1 VVVMFD
7 ARLAPP
13 AEGPAPVL
21 VSFGPPDRQ
30 RRLTVAARLVLA
42 VPHIL
47 ALGLL
52 AVVALVVAV
61 VGWCG
66 ALVDGRLPRPAAE
79 FLSGY
84 LRWQA
89 RLGAYLFLLTDVYPP
104 FTLHDSGYPV
114 RVATQPGPLNR
125 WAVAF
130 RLVLAVPALVVMA
143 TATYGIATV
152 VLVVSW
158 FVVLATGRV
167 PPSLHQVFAAF
178 LRYQA
183 RVDGYL
189 FMVTSQYPWGLLG
202 DPETS
207 PAGAPG
213 DGAAA
218 PVPWRPSPPSPV
230 HDPYWQVVL
239 TARAKNLLVFVIVL
253 GVASLAVLNI
263 ANAVS
268 RYNRFQTEQAAG
280 ARVQSAYQTLSTR
293 VVGYASATRSCES
306 SVEPLPCLTGAALSV
321 SEAFTVFGRRLTAT
335 AMPASA
341 ATARSVVVA
350 DSARAERDF
359 AALSVADSTGRYQ
372 LAIES
377 SKLTQLLTRFDR
389 DYQELGTHL
398 DNLG

>member
-1 VVVMFD
+1 MVVMFD
-7 ARLAPP
+7 ARPAPP

-42 VPHIL
+42 APHVVV
-47 ALGLL
+47 LGLL
-52 AVVALVVAV
+52 TVVALVVAV
-61 VGWCG
+61 MGWCV
-66 ALVDGRLPRPAAE
+66 ALAAGRPPRPVAE
-79 FLSGY
+79 FLTGY

-104 FTLHDSGYPV
+104 FTLHDAGYPV
-114 RVATQPGPLNR
+114 RVTTRPGPLNR

-130 RLVLAVPALVVMA
+130 RLVLAVPALVVAA

-158 FVVLATGRV
+158 FVVLANGRV

-183 RVDGYL
+183 RVGGYL

-202 DPETS
+202 DPEREPT
-207 PAGAPG
+207 GAPA
-213 DGAAA
+213 DGAAS
-218 PVPWRPSPPSPV
+218 VGWRPAPPSPV

-239 TARAKNLLVFVIVL
+239 TARAKNLLVLVLVL
-253 GVASLAVLNI
+253 GVASLAGLNI

-268 RYNRFQTEQAAG
+268 RYDRFQTEQQAG
-280 ARVQSAYQTLSTR
+280 ARVQSAYQTLSAR
-293 VVGYASATRSCES
+293 VIGYESATRSCES
-306 SVEPLPCLTGAALSV
+306 LAEPLPCLTGAAQSV
-321 SEAFTVFGRRLTAT
+321 SEAFAVFARRLTGT

-341 ATARSVVVA
+341 VAARGVVVA
-350 DSARAERDF
+350 DSARAERAF
-359 AALSVADSTGRYQ
+359 AELSVADSSGRYQ
-372 LAIES
+372 LAIEN
-377 SKLTQLLTRFDR
+377 SKLAPLLTRFDR
-389 DYQELGTHL
+389 DYQELGTQL